1 MTTGSVRS
9 GVGLLA
15 LVFALHA
22 QAGSSSTFSDDV
34 GSLIDIQGIGTWID
48 ARLGSQRYES
58 EANRSFIRVT
68 PGFRYDTADG
78 LQERLRARV
87 KLDLPGTRHR
97 VSLLLLGEDDDDR
110 PASSVDL
117 ESDELLLRDAE
128 ADTSVGLQFVPFRE
142 QLSHVSLTASVDS
155 DLDPAASM
163 RWRRSFT
170 LSEDTTVRAT
180 IRPGWRQGDDF
191 VGVVSG
197 EIDRRIGPGV
207 LRSALQIQTE
217 DGGHAAGGRLGYY
230 FPRGETTLL
239 GAFTE
244 GQGAFSGDSFR
255 DSARFALLLRERL
268 AERNFY
274 LTFQPFVDW
283 MPEGFDPDIRY
294 GFEMNV
300 DIYLGG
306 GRRMPV
312 PATRDGPAAAARGR

>member
-1 MTTGSVRS
+1 MTSGSVRT
-9 GVGLLA
+9 GIAFLA
-15 LVFALHA
+15 LALAAQA
-22 QAGSSSTFSDDV
+22 QAGPDSTFSEDV
-34 GSLIDIQGIGTWID
+34 GSLIDIQGIGAWID

-58 EANRSFIRVT
+58 EVNRSFIRVT

-78 LQERLRARV
+78 FQERLRARV

-117 ESDELLLRDAE
+117 ETDELLLRDSE

-163 RWRRSFT
+163 RWRRNFT
-170 LSEDTTVRAT
+170 LSEDTTLRAT

-191 VGVVSG
+191 VGVLSG
-197 EIDRRIGPGV
+197 EIDQRIGPGV
-207 LRSALQIQTE
+207 LRSAVQVQTE
-217 DGGHAAGGRLGYY
+217 DGGHAATGRLGYY

-239 GAFTE
+239 GVFTE

-283 MPEGFDPDIRY
+283 VPEGFDPDVRY

-306 GRRMPV
+306 GRAMPV
-312 PATRDGPAAAARGR
+312 PAKRDVSAAASGG